1 MTHEERAGRHRLARL
16 ACESEL
22 RAQNPEEDRRG
33 DPRDPGPSLDKHL
46 DAVADTV
53 GDSVAVCVLL
63 THAHPDHSEAALE
76 LAERLHSQIAE
87 LQDGL
92 SIHTD
97 AGELRAIATPG
108 HTPDHFAFHFP
119 AESALFCGDL
129 MMGGLDT
136 ALVALP
142 EGNLQQYLQSLEK
155 LRALRPG
162 VIYPA
167 QGEPFYDADAAIDR
181 YVRHREERVVQV
193 VRALKGRSMTADAL
207 IDDIYGTSLAPAL
220 RNYAGSAIEAYL
232 AFLAAGGR
240 AEMSA
245 NRTWSLK

>member
-1 MTHEERAGRHRLARL
+1 MTLDGTRTYVVGNKRVAVI
-16 ACESEL
+16 
-22 RAQNPEEDRRG
+22 
-33 DPRDPGPSLDKHL
+33 DPGPSLETHL

-53 GDSVAVCVLL
+53 GDGVAVSVLL
-63 THAHPDHSEAALE
+63 THSHPDHSEGAFV
-76 LAERLHSQIAE
+76 LAERLHTE
-87 LQDGL
+87 VTLLHDGL
-92 SIHTD
+92 AVYTD
-97 AGELRAIATPG
+97 AGDLHAIATPG

-119 AESALFCGDL
+119 GESAVFCGDL

-155 LRALRPG
+155 LRALRPA

-167 QGEPFYDADAAIDR
+167 HGEPFYDADAAIDR
-181 YVRHREERVVQV
+181 YVHHREERVVQV
-193 VRALKGRSMTADAL
+193 IRALKGRSMTADAL
-207 IDDIYGTSLAPAL
+207 IDDIYGTALERAL

-240 AEMSA
+240 AEMSVDG
-245 NRTWSLK
+245 TWSLK

>member
-1 MTHEERAGRHRLARL
+1 MTLDGTRTYVV
-16 ACESEL
+16 
-22 RAQNPEEDRRG
+22 G
-33 DPRDPGPSLDKHL
+33 DKRVAVIDPGPSLDEHL
-46 DAVADTV
+46 DAVADSV
-53 GDSVAVCVLL
+53 GDGVAVCVLL
-63 THAHPDHSEAALE
+63 THAHPDHSEGALAI
-76 LAERLHSQIAE
+76 AERLRTEIAK
-87 LQDGL
+87 LHDGL

-119 AESALFCGDL
+119 AENALFCGDL

-155 LRALRPG
+155 LRALRPA

-167 QGEPFYDADAAIDR
+167 HGEPFYDADAAIDR
-181 YVRHREERVVQV
+181 YIRHREERLVQV
-193 VRALKGRSMTADAL
+193 VRALKGRSMTAEAL
-207 IDDIYGTSLAPAL
+207 IDVIYGASLEPVL

-245 NRTWSLK
+245 DGTWSLK